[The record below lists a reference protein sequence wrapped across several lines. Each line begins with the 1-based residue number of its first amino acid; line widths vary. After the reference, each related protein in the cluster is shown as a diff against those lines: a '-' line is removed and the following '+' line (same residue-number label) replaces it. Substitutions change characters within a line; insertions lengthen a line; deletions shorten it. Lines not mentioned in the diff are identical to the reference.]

1 MQSKYCKINANHQKG
16 RISNGNQEGSSKEEG
31 TSEED
36 RKKEVADQ
44 PTRQL

>member
-1 MQSKYCKINANHQKG
+1 MQCKYCKFYANHQKG

-31 TSEED
+31 SSEED

-44 PTRQL
+44 PTMQH